1 MKYLAPSLRVHH
13 IKLFYSYFHRSYCN
27 SIEKRLLDFG
37 MLTNVQVVDGEH
49 LLKRAVEEAAK
60 HTVPYTICVTANN
73 EQHRSLT
80 LNILHGVAQGMLAA
94 PSLGLLEDFR
104 LFDGF

>member
-1 MKYLAPSLRVHH
+1 
-13 IKLFYSYFHRSYCN
+13 
-27 SIEKRLLDFG
+27 

-94 PSLGLLEDFR
+94 PSLGLL
-104 LFDGF
+104 